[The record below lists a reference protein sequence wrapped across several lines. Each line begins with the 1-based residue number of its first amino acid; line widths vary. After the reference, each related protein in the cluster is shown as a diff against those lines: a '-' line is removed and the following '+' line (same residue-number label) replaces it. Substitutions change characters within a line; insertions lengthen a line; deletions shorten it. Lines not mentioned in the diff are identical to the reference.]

1 MRGSC
6 SKLRPPYREL
16 LSPLMHDVPLGFSGV
31 AGVLAPERVSLAELA
46 TRGLLLSTPD
56 TLASLGFSHAHLA
69 DAEHDAGWLAQT
81 AARAALRDAALEPG
95 AIDVLIWASA
105 LPENHIH
112 PVPMDA
118 NVAPIDALLA
128 KFNYGASWLQDT
140 LGLDRA
146 TLIGNA
152 QQGCSGMF
160 SALRTARALLIAE
173 PRVQHVL
180 CVGVDVLPPGAPREI
195 LYNVISDAAS
205 AVVVSRGA
213 TRDRWVGYHQVS
225 KGYYWNVP
233 EKQKEIIASYFPTSR
248 FVITQLLAQ
257 TGLKATDLDWIIP
270 TGVGADSWRILAQ
283 LLGLSPDKIY
293 QGAQSFGHTVAADNF
308 LHLAELRAL
317 GRIPAGQR
325 LLLFT
330 YGFGSS
336 WCGLILEH

>member
-1 MRGSC
+1 M
-6 SKLRPPYREL
+6 PAEPI
-16 LSPLMHDVPLGFSGV
+16 GFSGV
-31 AGVLAPERVSLAELA
+31 AGILPPTRLTLAELDA
-46 TRGLLLSTPD
+46 RRLLLSTPE

-69 DAEHDAGWLAQT
+69 DAQHDAGWLAQT
-81 AARAALRDAALEPG
+81 AAHAALLDAQLEPG

-105 LPENHIH
+105 LPENHVR
-112 PVPMDA
+112 PFATTADPA
-118 NVAPIDALLA
+118 LIDALLA
-128 KFNYGASWLQDT
+128 KFNYGASWLQDL

-146 TLIGNA
+146 SIIGNA

-160 SALRTARALLIAE
+160 SALRTARALIVAE

-180 CVGVDVLPPGAPREI
+180 CVGVDVLPPDAPREI

-213 TRDRWVGYHQVS
+213 TRDRWVGYHQLS

-248 FVITQLLAQ
+248 LVITQLLMQ
-257 TGLKATDLDWIIP
+257 TGLKPADLDWIIP

-293 QGAQSFGHTVAADNF
+293 QGGNSWGHTVAADNF
-308 LHLAELRAL
+308 LHLAEIRAS
-317 GRIPAGQR
+317 GRIPAGER

>member
-1 MRGSC
+1 LALTLATIQPESIG
-6 SKLRPPYREL
+6 LT
-16 LSPLMHDVPLGFSGV
+16 GV
-31 AGVLAPERVSLAELA
+31 AGALPPQRVSLAELDA
-46 TRGLLLSTPD
+46 RRLLISTPD
-56 TLASLGFSHAHLA
+56 TLTSLGFSHAHIS

-81 AARAALRDAALEPG
+81 ATRAALREAQLEPG

-105 LPENHIH
+105 LPENHVR
-112 PVPMDA
+112 PFKTTA
-118 NVAPIDALLA
+118 NTAPIDNLLA
-128 KFNYGASWLQDT
+128 KFNYNASWLQDA

-146 TLIGNA
+146 SIIGNA

-160 SALRTARALLIAE
+160 SALRTARALIASE

-180 CVGVDVLPPGAPREI
+180 CVGVDVLPPGSQREI

-205 AVVVSRGA
+205 AVVVSRNA
-213 TRDRWVGYHQVS
+213 TRDRWIGYHQLS
-225 KGYYWNVP
+225 KGYYWNIP

-248 FVITQLLAQ
+248 LVITQLLAQ
-257 TGLKATDLDWIIP
+257 TGLKPTDLDWIIP

-293 QGAQSFGHTVAADNF
+293 QGASSWGHTVAADNF
-308 LHLAELRAL
+308 LHLADIRAHN
-317 GRIPAGQR
+317 RIPAGQR